1 MRWCPSLLLFGFLAA
16 VNALSSSGNR
26 LLVVLEDAAEKGSY
40 STLWGDLEARGY
52 NLFFESPK
60 NEKLSLFELGD
71 RAYDHVLLLPPKSK
85 GFGPSLSPKNLVD
98 FMNSDGNI
106 LLTLSGKSTTPSA
119 VSSLL
124 LEFDLHLSVDRS
136 SVAVDHFNYDTLSAS
151 EKHDVLILQRPGSLR
166 SDTKNFFGGEGVLAF
181 PNASPHTLG
190 DNSLLA
196 PILRAPKTAYSYNPK
211 EDSGSVEEVFATGS
225 QLALVSAMQARNSAR
240 FTLLGSVESLQD
252 QWFSATVKTPGGK
265 EVKTGNREFAK
276 QLTAWTFKETGVLK
290 VGKIEHHLAK
300 DDLSAEDLNPK
311 IYRIKNETVF
321 SVEVSEY
328 DYDRFVPFEVPA
340 NDALQLEF
348 TMLSPFHR
356 LNLEPTQTTE
366 NSTIYST
373 QFTVPDQHGIFS
385 FRVNYKRPFL
395 TNIEEKHEVTVRH
408 YAHNEYPR
416 SWKISGGWVWIAG
429 LWSVIGGFV
438 AFVFVWLYSEPPA
451 AEAAKLRGKKTQ

>member
-26 LLVVLEDAAEKGSY
+26 LLVVLEDAEEKGSY
-40 STLWGDLEARGY
+40 STLWGDLEGRGY
-52 NLFFESPK
+52 NLIFESPK
-60 NEKLSLFELGD
+60 NEQLSLFELGD
-71 RAYDHVLLLPPKSK
+71 RAYDHILLLPPKSK

-98 FMNSDGNI
+98 FMNSDGNV
-106 LLTLSGKSTTPSA
+106 LLALSGKSTTPSA
-119 VSSLL
+119 ISSLL
-124 LEFDLHLSVDRS
+124 LEFDLHLSTDRS
-136 SVAVDHFNYDTLSAS
+136 SVVVDHFNYDTLSAS
-151 EKHDVLILQRPGSLR
+151 DKHDVLLLPRPGSLR
-166 SDTKNFFGGEGVLAF
+166 PDTKNFFGGEGVLAF
-181 PNASPHTLG
+181 PSANPHTLG

-196 PILRAPKTAYSYNPK
+196 PILRAPTTAYSYNPK
-211 EDSGSVEEVFATGS
+211 EDSNSVEEVFATGS

-252 QWFSATVKTPGGK
+252 KWFSATVKAPGGNQA
-265 EVKTGNREFAK
+265 ETANRDFAK

-300 DDLSAEDLNPK
+300 DDITVEDLNPS

-321 SVEVSEY
+321 SIEVSEY
-328 DYDRFVPFEVPA
+328 NYDRFIPFTVPT

-356 LNLEPTQTTE
+356 LTLHPTATTA
-366 NSTIYST
+366 NSTIYNT
-373 QFTVPDQHGIFS
+373 AFTVPDQHGIFS

-395 TNIEEKHEVTVRH
+395 TYLEEKHEVTVRH

-429 LWSVIGGFV
+429 LWSVVGGFL
-438 AFVFVWLYSEPPA
+438 AFVFVWLYSVPA
-451 AEAAKLRGKKTQ
+451 SSVAKGKSKKMQ